1 MDIKF
6 EVWAE
11 KYRPQKL
18 KDIIDQDHVI
28 KRLESFVEKKNIP
41 HMLFAGPA
49 GCGKTSASIAIAKE
63 LYGSNWHQNFLELN
77 SSDERGIDVIRYK
90 VKDFARTKGLGTAY
104 KIICLDEADALTQ
117 EAQQAL
123 RRTMEKYTGTCRFI
137 LIANYSSRI
146 IEPIQSRC
154 AVFRFKSLDA
164 DKVKKVLSDIAKK
177 ENLPVSEKAYDAIFE
192 SSEGDMRKAVNLLQS
207 CSTEKKISEKTVYE
221 IASKAEPKEIKNMLE
236 FAVDGK
242 FSEARKILLEL
253 LFKQGISGRDIIK
266 EISKQVHSMVLPEK
280 EKISMIERIGEYEFR
295 LDQGGDEQIQLEALL
310 AQFALRNK

>member
-1 MDIKF
+1 MNISF

-18 KDIIDQDHVI
+18 EDVVDQEHVI
-28 KRLESFVEKKNIP
+28 KRLKSFVDKKNVP

-49 GCGKTSASIAIAKE
+49 GCGKTSVAIAIAKE
-63 LYGSNWHQNFLELN
+63 LYDSNWHQNFLELN

-90 VKDFARTKGLGTAY
+90 VKDFARTKALGTQY

-164 DKVKKVLSDIAKK
+164 EKVKKVISDIAKK
-177 ENLPVSEKAYDAIFE
+177 EKISIEDKALNAIFE
-192 SSEGDMRKAVNLLQS
+192 ISEGDMRKAINLLQT
-207 CSTEKKISEKTVYE
+207 CATERKITEKSVYE
-221 IASKAEPKEIKNMLE
+221 IASKAEPKEIKTMIQNALNGE
-236 FAVDGK
+236 F
-242 FSEARKILLEL
+242 SNARKALLEL
-253 LFKQGISGRDIIK
+253 LISQGISGKDIIK
-266 EISKQVHSMVLPEK
+266 QISKEIHGLNITEK
-280 EKISMIERIGEYEFR
+280 EKINAIEKVGEYEFR

-310 AQFALRNK
+310 AQLALKK